1 MDFTH
6 YNTEA
11 ALFAA
16 ELINTK
22 GMPSGT
28 ELLTDVEAWKGF
40 LRSFVIQDIETISER
55 DVEQIKLYRERLRE
69 VFLTDDEARA
79 IARLNDLLRDVGA
92 APYITTHDGE
102 PWHVHYS
109 SPDAPIAHRIASG
122 AAMGLA
128 TVITEQGFDRLGTC
142 HADSCLDVYVDTS
155 KNKSRRYCDSTCSTK
170 VHVAA
175 HRARKKEAATS

>member
-11 ALFAA
+11 AIFAA

-22 GMPSGT
+22 GMPSGR
-28 ELLTDVEAWKGF
+28 ELLTDVGAWKEF
-40 LRSFVIQDIETISER
+40 LQPFVIQDVDLLTER
-55 DVEQIKLYRERLRE
+55 DVEQIKIYRERLRE
-69 VFLTDDEARA
+69 VFLTDDEGRA
-79 IARLNDLLRDVGA
+79 ITRLNDLLRDVGA
-92 APYITTHDGE
+92 APFITTHDGE

-128 TVITEQGFDRLGTC
+128 TVITEQGFDRLGVC
-142 HADSCLDVYVDTS
+142 RADSCLDVYVDTS

-175 HRARKKEAATS
+175 HRARKKEATSA